1 MREPTI
7 QELNAMAT
15 TVSFDM
21 LNAID
26 QMAQSALTDLNWA
39 RYTSGEGFQSDRA
52 QIVLFKLQAQMQMLR
67 QMIANVKTK

>member
-15 TVSFDM
+15 RVSFDM

-26 QMAQSALTDLNWA
+26 QMAQQAQTDLNWA
-39 RYTSGEGFQSDRA
+39 RYNSNEGFYADRA
-52 QIVLFKLQAQMQMLR
+52 QIVLFKMQTQMQMLR
-67 QMIANVKTK
+67 QMIANVKTD

>member
-21 LNAID
+21 LTAID
-26 QMAQSALTDLNWA
+26 QMAQQAQTDLNWA
-39 RYTSGEGFQSDRA
+39 RSSNGEVFYSDRA
-52 QIVLFKLQAQMQMLR
+52 QIVLFKIQAQMQMLR
-67 QMIANVKTK
+67 QMIANVKTN